1 MAIILPQ
8 DHPAYARLKSQ
19 GIPVKSTTGDAFR
32 QGASGIDEITLG
44 FVNVMPTVY
53 LEETVD
59 LLLARLAY
67 AKQDV
72 RPIFISPEQKPAKGV
87 AWAEAHGKVD
97 ALLFTG
103 YAASDK
109 QFHELDFWPEFQEI
123 VNDAVAEEL
132 PVFGV
137 CAGAMAVSY
146 QAYGIAKEQAAH
158 KLLGNYDYKTADG
171 RSIYLATSRH
181 NTLNRDNLLQA
192 VKEQGLEILLET
204 QDTPQPEPGI
214 LVDPKRNWVLALAHL
229 EYAYT
234 TSTTYPDFE
243 GQPLHI
249 LDYQYRRD
257 HNTDSPKYSPKLAA
271 RVLPPVNLELTPQQV
286 ADREDYAKTLLN
298 DWVNRASELRASRDL
313 QAQTKAAFAAEVLPQ
328 DVLLPAPVQAR
339 ALAR

>member
-204 QDTPQPEPGI
+204 QDTPQRNRAFWWIQSVTGFWHWLTLNMLTRPARLTLI
-214 LVDPKRNWVLALAHL
+214 LKVSRCISWITSTVAITTRTARNTARNWRPGFCRLL
-229 EYAYT
+229 
-234 TSTTYPDFE
+234 
-243 GQPLHI
+243 I
-249 LDYQYRRD
+249 L
-257 HNTDSPKYSPKLAA
+257 N
-271 RVLPPVNLELTPQQV
+271 
-286 ADREDYAKTLLN
+286 
-298 DWVNRASELRASRDL
+298 
-313 QAQTKAAFAAEVLPQ
+313 
-328 DVLLPAPVQAR
+328 
-339 ALAR
+339 